1 MIGDQALDPRR
12 TSQEADRGS
21 EEERRTVVRQQESWR
36 RGCRGIRANCVAPGP
51 VWTPLNPADQKAEK
65 VAEFGAKVQMKRPAY
80 LGLVPADQAPLNA
93 TSGGARQGWGWRSST
108 ASTTA
113 SPSDAAP
120 ITP

>member
-80 LGLVPADQAPLNA
+80 LGLVPADQAPLSAN
-93 TSGGARQGWGWRSST
+93 TRICSSRSAKT
-108 ASTTA
+108 PNTVAI
-113 SPSDAAP
+113 PSSSAGDS
-120 ITP
+120 